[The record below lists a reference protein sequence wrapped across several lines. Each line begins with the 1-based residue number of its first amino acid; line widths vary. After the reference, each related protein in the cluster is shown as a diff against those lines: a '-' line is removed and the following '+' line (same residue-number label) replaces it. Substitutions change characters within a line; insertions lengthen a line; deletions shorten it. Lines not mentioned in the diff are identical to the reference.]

1 MADTEHTTLADK
13 TLLVHRKDHE
23 GAVQINAT
31 TGIIVT
37 ANDERPEWSDGLT
50 VALINERDQFYTSRL
65 GPAYTNE
72 MRRPEVLEYADLSWI
87 GVDEE
92 GHEVEIEADAEHRM
106 QTLADIVG
114 VDRSADATAE
124 HTKGTILAEAE
135 VAYDRERT
143 FEEQAALEQA
153 QQERVGKLTGTA

>member
-1 MADTEHTTLADK
+1 MDNTTIADK

-23 GAVQINAT
+23 GALQINAT
-31 TGIIVT
+31 TGIIT
-37 ANDERPEWSDGLT
+37 TPNDERPEWSDGLT

-65 GPAYTNE
+65 GPMYTE
-72 MRRPEVLEYADLSWI
+72 TMRRPEVLEYADLSWI
-87 GVDEE
+87 GVNEE

-106 QTLADIVG
+106 QTLADLVG

-124 HTKGTILAEAE
+124 HTSGTILAEAE
-135 VAYDRERT
+135 IAYNRERT

-153 QQERVGKLTGTA
+153 QKEQPGKLTGTA